1 MCEYCSHSFLWTHLL
16 FFNIF
21 YFMRERERERELFNL
36 ASLSTINVYFTV
48 WIIIALH
55 VYVLI
60 MWYTG
65 MLFVFIFISFITF
78 TRYYTVKVLNGFD
91 FPHYIEKNTEYFML
105 KYWSYISCSCVILL
119 WKYHSMI
126 STTKI
131 LIC

>member
-60 MWYTG
+60 MWY